1 MWAPPWG
8 SSGPPASAAVFQQ
21 PGPHHTARPPP
32 RSQAP
37 TMQPGPHPGAPPGPQ
52 PQQWSSFRRA
62 PTTQPAVRPGLPC
75 LPKWAWGS
83 RTSSQSVNTVN
94 ILFRTVFAS
103 LKGSFQFSLSLSL
116 CLAQQGVPVHT
127 HTHTHVLTRQWS
139 LSCCCVLGAPAPADT
154 VAAFAAGADT
164 LAPEIL
170 GKIPW
175 ESLPLPA
182 WPLPELLFCSLKN
195 NDLSQFPE

>member
-1 MWAPPWG
+1 M
-8 SSGPPASAAVFQQ
+8 
-21 PGPHHTARPPP
+21 
-32 RSQAP
+32 
-37 TMQPGPHPGAPPGPQ
+37 
-52 PQQWSSFRRA
+52 
-62 PTTQPAVRPGLPC
+62 
-75 LPKWAWGS
+75 
-83 RTSSQSVNTVN
+83 
-94 ILFRTVFAS
+94 
-103 LKGSFQFSLSLSL
+103 
-116 CLAQQGVPVHT
+116 PVHT